1 VSGVRSRSRR
11 STAPASGEQR
21 ALLRRAWWRSVAQT
35 AVGMTIVLVLMGGVA
50 LVLVNRHQSA
60 ALDDEL
66 SQILAVA
73 DDVGDPPP
81 GFYLARP
88 LDGGT
93 VETTPTAPEPVAA
106 LLTRT
111 ATGNP
116 DDPAQNRPHD
126 IELPGTGTYRVQL
139 VRRSDG
145 QLWAIASDLTGL
157 RADQQQVL
165 QAILLAEATGLAGTL
180 AAAALLSRR
189 AVAPLA
195 RALQLQRRFVADASH
210 ELRAPLTV
218 LHTRAQMLASTSAID
233 QESPLG
239 HGLHGLVEDT
249 RALGEVVEDLL
260 VSAELDQH
268 PRRMHA
274 VDVDELAA
282 TVCRSMTA
290 HASANEVRLSH
301 LLDVPGPGPTM
312 VTGHPAALRRAV
324 TALVDNAIAHTPAGG
339 AVVIHTGIHD
349 HRAEVVVSDTGVGF
363 DSSAADELFV
373 RSQHTDR
380 GARPQFGLGLAL
392 VREVAHAHGGTV
404 DAEGHPGQG
413 ARFTLRLP
421 ARSS

>member
-1 VSGVRSRSRR
+1 V
-11 STAPASGEQR
+11 
-21 ALLRRAWWRSVAQT
+21 LRRAWWRSVAQT
-35 AVGMTIVLVLMGGVA
+35 AAGMTIVLVLMGGVA

-66 SQILAVA
+66 AQILAVA

-81 GFYLARP
+81 GYYLARP

-93 VETTPTAPEPVAA
+93 VETTPSAPGPVAA

-111 ATGNP
+111 AAGSA
-116 DDPAQNRPHD
+116 DDPAQSRPHD
-126 IELPGTGTYRVQL
+126 VALPDTGAYRVQL
-139 VRRSDG
+139 VRRPDG

-195 RALQLQRRFVADASH
+195 RALSLQRRFVADASH

-218 LHTRAQMLASTSAID
+218 LHTRAQILASTSTVD
-233 QESPLG
+233 QDSPLG

-249 RALGEVVEDLL
+249 RALGEVIEDLL

-268 PRRMHA
+268 PRRMQA
-274 VDVDELAA
+274 VDLDELAA

-290 HASANEVRLSH
+290 HASAHEVQLSRL
-301 LLDVPGPGPTM
+301 LGVPEAGRTL

-339 AVVIHTGIHD
+339 AVVIRTGVRD
-349 HRAEVVVSDTGVGF
+349 NRAEVVVSDTGVGF
-363 DSSAADELFV
+363 DSSAADGLFV

-380 GARPQFGLGLAL
+380 GARPRFGLGLAL

-404 DAEGHPGQG
+404 DAEGRSGQG